1 MLLYQVKIMY
11 KYQIRQIDY
20 LLTVAEEIEMTLG
33 LKHKVVNE
41 TVVIQTIVG
50 DMILK
55 NVFGELMQDV
65 YRFIYVYGGRLHKYG
80 IEQRIKCS

>member
-41 TVVIQTIVG
+41 KVIIETIVG

-55 NVFGELMQDV
+55 NSFGELMQDV
-65 YRFIYVYGGRLHKYG
+65 YRFIYVYGSKLHKYG